1 MKLKSHA
8 VGISNNFS
16 VKASTCIANIRVGRR
31 FLVGAVSST
40 VSLCFQL
47 NSRYTELLVWLQTI
61 FRWGMPW
68 LVSLACKRT
77 RHLKPLCFEL
87 ATLKSSNA
95 PWLKLDRTW
104 IKMQTLNGIWAAA
117 VSASSTFNLP
127 CALTLLGSPSK
138 GRTCRGSR
146 SVPRFGR
153 GAWQPRRW
161 HLAKRLHAPWIPM
174 ETNAAVKLFVWRL
187 RSSGTSLVFHSFF
200 HVLEDANLG
209 QEMLPQYKSFWRKT
223 YFKFL
228 PFLQKLLLHWNIP
241 SFLLTSFEK
250 EAFLFELFSVSFQC
264 SCITSLLF
272 VSVYK
277 IWYKSQKDS
286 KW

>member
-1 MKLKSHA
+1 M
-8 VGISNNFS
+8 
-16 VKASTCIANIRVGRR
+16 
-31 FLVGAVSST
+31 
-40 VSLCFQL
+40 
-47 NSRYTELLVWLQTI
+47 LLVYQTTFQSKPRHALQTFALGGGFLSARFRQRLQTI

-87 ATLKSSNA
+87 ATLLSSNA

-104 IKMQTLNGIWAAA
+104 IKMQTLNGIWAVA

-153 GAWQPRRW
+153 GAWQP
-161 HLAKRLHAPWIPM
+161 LLNPM
-174 ETNAAVKLFVWRL
+174 ETHAAVKLFVWRL

-209 QEMLPQYKSFWRKT
+209 QEMLPQYKSFWTKT

-241 SFLLTSFEK
+241 SFLLTSFK
-250 EAFLFELFSVSFQC
+250 KAVFLFELFSISFQC
-264 SCITSLLF
+264 SCITSLLL
-272 VSVYK
+272 VSVYT
-277 IWYKSQKDS
+277 ICYKSQKDS

>member
-1 MKLKSHA
+1 MNCCH
-8 VGISNNFS
+8 FS
-16 VKASTCIANIRVGRR
+16 FFHFQPA
-31 FLVGAVSST
+31 
-40 VSLCFQL
+40 LCNDTFGFSQQGPNL
-47 NSRYTELLVWLQTI
+47 PRLSKCPKVWARGLT
-61 FRWGMPW
+61 
-68 LVSLACKRT
+68 
-77 RHLKPLCFEL
+77 
-87 ATLKSSNA
+87 
-95 PWLKLDRTW
+95 
-104 IKMQTLNGIWAAA
+104 AAA
-117 VSASSTFNLP
+117 MKSCQTSP
-127 CALTLLGSPSK
+127 C
-138 GRTCRGSR
+138 
-146 SVPRFGR
+146 
-153 GAWQPRRW
+153 
-161 HLAKRLHAPWIPM
+161 PM

-223 YFKFL
+223 YFEFL
-228 PFLQKLLLHWNIP
+228 PFLQKLLLHWNIH

>member
-1 MKLKSHA
+1 MVSELYNDKSTLC
-8 VGISNNFS
+8 SE
-16 VKASTCIANIRVGRR
+16 KW
-31 FLVGAVSST
+31 T
-40 VSLCFQL
+40 VA
-47 NSRYTELLVWLQTI
+47 I
-61 FRWGMPW
+61 
-68 LVSLACKRT
+68 
-77 RHLKPLCFEL
+77 
-87 ATLKSSNA
+87 
-95 PWLKLDRTW
+95 
-104 IKMQTLNGIWAAA
+104 
-117 VSASSTFNLP
+117 SASSTFNLP

-153 GAWQPRRW
+153 GAWQP
-161 HLAKRLHAPWIPM
+161 LMKSCQTSPCPM
-174 ETNAAVKLFVWRL
+174 ETHAAVKLLVWRL